1 MTEERKHA
9 IFRAGVST
17 SSHLSG
23 KPTNRDLACAHPFG
37 DDKRIVGLIETRYP
51 VICPVI
57 PARREYN
64 PAKGRASVPT
74 GG

>member
-23 KPTNRDLACAHPFG
+23 KPTNRELA
-37 DDKRIVGLIETRYP
+37 
-51 VICPVI
+51 
-57 PARREYN
+57 RELWATGKN
-64 PAKGRASVPT
+64 AKLQSLL
-74 GG
+74 